1 MPAFQTSFSPPCL
14 VVIMVEAAIQRSKGN
29 AEGNI
34 LCEAA
39 HSSCTA
45 VCGGAGGH
53 AVAVKQKDS
62 GMSLVCS
69 LFPQCMDMS

>member
-29 AEGNI
+29 AERNV

-39 HSSCTA
+39 GYTA

-62 GMSLVCS
+62 GTSLVCS